1 MHAQVCKGSPAGC
14 GWGARGS
21 SFPRGSR
28 SLLQAGRFSCS
39 CREGRARRWG
49 QLPAARR
56 AESRMQDAGCR
67 GLLSLGEGGGGG
79 DTGAE
84 LLGPRCGR
92 EHCLDAA
99 QHQDSE
105 SGRPLYSWPAAESA
119 HGPRHGTQSPTLLC
133 SPHSTAGGA
142 VLGPPGLQP
151 TMLNPHPAQ
160 GPTAQPSPALPMGHS
175 RDPAFLP
182 RLH

>member
-1 MHAQVCKGSPAGC
+1 MGGSGLILPE
-14 GWGARGS
+14 RK
-21 SFPRGSR
+21 P
-28 SLLQAGRFSCS
+28 
-39 CREGRARRWG
+39 
-49 QLPAARR
+49 LPAAGGQVFLFLQGGKSP
-56 AESRMQDAGCR
+56 ALGAASSCKESGEQDAGCR

-182 RLH
+182 RLL